1 MGIIDILL
9 IIFAAIPLLAL
20 FFLCYELNRNGQN
33 FIGKPTVFPV
43 FFYLEII
50 IKALIFIC
58 ILIAA
63 IKPEFFRLFPWLI
76 SEKVFGIQ
84 RYSSLLFLLSGDY
97 ILLSAY
103 YAMGIFTRI
112 GLPHS
117 IHVLITNRIYHYSRN
132 PMVLSL
138 YLFSIACLML
148 IPSFFLLPF
157 ILFSLI
163 VQHKMILRE
172 EKYLLSVLGRD
183 YITYKEK
190 TPRYL

>member
-9 IIFAAIPLLAL
+9 IIFATIPLLAL

-43 FFYLEII
+43 FFYLELV
-50 IKALIFIC
+50 IKVLIFIC
-58 ILIAA
+58 ILIAS
-63 IKPEFFRLFPWLI
+63 IKPDFFRLFPWLI
-76 SEKVFGIQ
+76 SKKVYGIQ
-84 RYSSLLFLLSGDY
+84 RYSSFLFLLSGDY

-112 GLPHS
+112 GIPHS
-117 IHVLITNRIYHYSRN
+117 IHVLITNRIYRYSRN

-138 YLFSIACLML
+138 YLYSLSCLLL
-148 IPSFFLLPF
+148 IPSMLILPF
-157 ILFSLI
+157 VVFSWI
-163 VQHKMILRE
+163 IQHKMILRE
-172 EKYLLSVLGRD
+172 EKYLFSVLGRD
-183 YITYKEK
+183 YEVYKEK

>member
-1 MGIIDILL
+1 MDVLL
-9 IIFAAIPLLAL
+9 IISAAIPLFAL
-20 FFLCYELNRNGQN
+20 FPLCYELNRNGQK
-33 FIGKPTVFPV
+33 FIGKPTVSPV
-43 FFYLEII
+43 LFYLEII
-50 IKALIFIC
+50 IKVLIFLC
-58 ILIAA
+58 ILVAA
-63 IKPEFFRLFPWLI
+63 VRPGFFRLFPWLI
-76 SEKVFGIQ
+76 FKKVFGIQ
-84 RYSSLLFLLSGDY
+84 RYSAFLLLLSADS

-117 IHVLITNRIYHYSRN
+117 ILVLITNRIYHYSRN